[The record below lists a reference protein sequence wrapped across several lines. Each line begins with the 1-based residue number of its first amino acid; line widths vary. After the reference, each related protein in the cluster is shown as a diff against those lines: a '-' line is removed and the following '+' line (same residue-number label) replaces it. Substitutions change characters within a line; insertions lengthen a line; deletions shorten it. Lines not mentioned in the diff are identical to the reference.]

1 MADKF
6 VYRPVW
12 VEMRSFIEITSFSDQ
27 DKMIYNDQTNLFELS
42 LPFKQGF
49 YNYLYVVAD
58 ERGKVDKKAIEG
70 SYYQTENEY
79 EVVVYFKQFGD
90 RYTQVIG
97 IGAGNSEILRN

>member
-1 MADKF
+1 
-6 VYRPVW
+6 
-12 VEMRSFIEITSFSDQ
+12 
-27 DKMIYNDQTNLFELS
+27 MIYNNQTNLFELS